1 MYKLKNK
8 TLWLKIFLRFFWNVS
23 RVYMGSGSK
32 GCLMYYHVTSFG
44 SVIVYTYVMI
54 IDLKIKF

>member
-1 MYKLKNK
+1 
-8 TLWLKIFLRFFWNVS
+8 
-23 RVYMGSGSK
+23 MGSGSK